1 MNWIGIRLAELQ
13 LAFMLL
19 TRLPAG
25 TLTSHLPE
33 LAHARWAFPIV
44 GCIVGGIIAVSYIIL
59 SLLLLPSFAAAI
71 LAITAGLFSTGAI
84 HEDGLADCADGFGG
98 GQNREKKLAI
108 MRDSAIGS
116 YGTLSLIIIMGLRI
130 SLLSMLPAKL
140 EIVTPIIICAVISRY
155 AMVGYLCLLP
165 AARQDGLGN
174 QASGNQAS
182 GNQASGNQASGDN
195 ISALILAGLIAL
207 PAFVIGAFGLIYV
220 IIAIVSVALIWGVI
234 AKYQLGG
241 QTGDVCGAGQ
251 IICETAGWLIIATI
265 YGGL

>member
-25 TLTSHLPE
+25 TLTSQLPE

-44 GCIVGGIIAVSYIIL
+44 GCIVGGIIAASYIIL

-98 GQNREKKLAI
+98 GENREKKLAI

-174 QASGNQAS
+174 QASGNQT
-182 GNQASGNQASGDN
+182 SGDN
-195 ISALILAGLIAL
+195 ISALLLAGLIAL

>member
-25 TLTSHLPE
+25 TLTSQLPE

-44 GCIVGGIIAVSYIIL
+44 GCIVGGIIAASYIIL
-59 SLLLLPSFAAAI
+59 SLLLLPSFAASI

-174 QASGNQAS
+174 QASGNQT
-182 GNQASGNQASGDN
+182 SGDN
-195 ISALILAGLIAL
+195 ISALLLAGLIAL

>member
-1 MNWIGIRLAELQ
+1 MNWIGIRLAALQ

-44 GCIVGGIIAVSYIIL
+44 GCIVGGIIAASYIIL

-98 GQNREKKLAI
+98 GKNREKKLAI

-174 QASGNQAS
+174 QASGNQT
-182 GNQASGNQASGDN
+182 SGDN
-195 ISALILAGLIAL
+195 ISALLLAGLIAL

>member
-25 TLTSHLPE
+25 TLTSQLPE

-44 GCIVGGIIAVSYIIL
+44 GCIVGGIIAASYIIL

-165 AARQDGLGN
+165 VARQDGLGN

-182 GNQASGNQASGDN
+182 GDN
-195 ISALILAGLIAL
+195 ISALLLAGLIAL

>member
-25 TLTSHLPE
+25 KLTSHLPE

-44 GCIVGGIIAVSYIIL
+44 GCIVGGIIAASYIIL

-130 SLLSMLPAKL
+130 LLLSMLPAKL

-182 GNQASGNQASGDN
+182 GDN
-195 ISALILAGLIAL
+195 ISALLLAGLIAL
-207 PAFVIGAFGLIYV
+207 PAFVLGAFGLIYV
-220 IIAIVSVALIWGVI
+220 IITIVIVALIWGVI

-265 YGGL
+265 YGDL

>member
-25 TLTSHLPE
+25 TLTSQLPE

-44 GCIVGGIIAVSYIIL
+44 GCIVGGIIAASYIIL

-165 AARQDGLGN
+165 VARQDGL
-174 QASGNQAS
+174 

>member
-25 TLTSHLPE
+25 TLTSQLPE

-44 GCIVGGIIAVSYIIL
+44 GCIVGGIIAASYIIL

-165 AARQDGLGN
+165 VARQDGLGN

-182 GNQASGNQASGDN
+182 GDN
-195 ISALILAGLIAL
+195 ISALLLAGLIAL

-220 IIAIVSVALIWGVI
+220 IIAIVSVAVIWGVI

>member
-25 TLTSHLPE
+25 TLTSQLPE

-44 GCIVGGIIAVSYIIL
+44 GCIVGGIIAASYIIL

-165 AARQDGLGN
+165 AARPDGLGN
-174 QASGNQAS
+174 QASGNQT
-182 GNQASGNQASGDN
+182 SGDN
-195 ISALILAGLIAL
+195 ISALLLAGLIAL
-207 PAFVIGAFGLIYV
+207 PAFVIGAFGLKYV

>member
-25 TLTSHLPE
+25 TLTSQLPE

-44 GCIVGGIIAVSYIIL
+44 GCIVGGIIAASYIIL

-130 SLLSMLPAKL
+130 LLLSMLPAKL

-174 QASGNQAS
+174 QASGNQT
-182 GNQASGNQASGDN
+182 SGDN
-195 ISALILAGLIAL
+195 ISALLLAGLIAL

>member
-44 GCIVGGIIAVSYIIL
+44 GCIVGGIIAASYIIL
-59 SLLLLPSFAAAI
+59 SLLLLPSLAAAI

-165 AARQDGLGN
+165 AVRQDGLG
-174 QASGNQAS
+174 S
-182 GNQASGNQASGDN
+182 QASGNQASGDN
-195 ISALILAGLIAL
+195 ISALLLTGLIAL

-220 IIAIVSVALIWGVI
+220 IIAIVTVALIWGVI

-251 IICETAGWLIIATI
+251 IICETTGWLIIATI

>member
-25 TLTSHLPE
+25 KLTSHLPE

-44 GCIVGGIIAVSYIIL
+44 GCIVGGIIAASYIIL

-130 SLLSMLPAKL
+130 LLLSMLPAKL

-182 GNQASGNQASGDN
+182 GDN
-195 ISALILAGLIAL
+195 ISALLLAGLIAL
-207 PAFVIGAFGLIYV
+207 PAFVLGAFGLIYV
-220 IIAIVSVALIWGVI
+220 IITIVIVALIWGVI

-251 IICETAGWLIIATI
+251 IICETSGWLIIATI